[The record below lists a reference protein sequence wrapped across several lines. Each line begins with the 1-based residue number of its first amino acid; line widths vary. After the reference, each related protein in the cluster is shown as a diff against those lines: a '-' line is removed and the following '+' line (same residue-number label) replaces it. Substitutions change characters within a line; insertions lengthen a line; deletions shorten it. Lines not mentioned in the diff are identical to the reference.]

1 MAGSETKTQAW
12 GRKQGQSVRAV
23 SSGPWERRKRAV
35 SERSCGASAH
45 LTGAGLNKSC
55 LFLIS

>member
-1 MAGSETKTQAW
+1 MGGRAAW

-23 SSGPWERRKRAV
+23 SSGPWERKKRAV

-45 LTGAGLNKSC
+45 LAGAGPNKSC